1 MTPAKLDGDYLYP
14 ANPVQAALFIDHAC
28 EWPYED
34 GWMNEMKLCAE
45 DIEEWRLPRFSRST
59 VRALIDE
66 AIEAG
71 DVVRVIRPTMR
82 DNHDS
87 IGTEEV
93 IIKIPLPALILGG
106 SVEGALRV
114 MEWCK
119 EPKTKPSSRQIVYA
133 LLQMPYYKIVDIGAD
148 KLGLFKKD
156 DDIPSELAALV
167 KLVVEGAKEQGKVD
181 RVMEWVR

>member
-14 ANPVQAALFIDHAC
+14 ANPVQKAMFAARGYTA
-28 EWPYED
+28 
-34 GWMNEMKLCAE
+34 G
-45 DIEEWRLPRFSRST
+45 RFTRSP

-66 AIEAG
+66 AIAAG

-114 MEWCK
+114 MEW
-119 EPKTKPSSRQIVYA
+119 
-133 LLQMPYYKIVDIGAD
+133 
-148 KLGLFKKD
+148 KD
-156 DDIPSELAALV
+156 E
-167 KLVVEGAKEQGKVD
+167 
-181 RVMEWVR
+181 